1 MIKLNGLVLF
11 GIFGFAE
18 ELKENKDKNN
28 IQV

>member
-11 GIFGFAE
+11 GIFGLPKD
-18 ELKENKDKNN
+18 LKENKDKNI